1 MTRLPFGV
9 LCLLLLA
16 LAQTYG
22 QQVSGG
28 LRRFFEARLADGPDT
43 APPEFRRLL
52 AVVDPIS
59 QTSQSEIED
68 ALGVLRLALK
78 SQIRNLP
85 VEAGFAY
92 FAISGRPDGGKLL
105 RDSIPQF
112 AELLMDPD
120 ERLSGASISI
130 LQNLTHSIPETT
142 VPVLVDELRRAGP
155 PNLVKA
161 SVAQTLLRSARRDDP
176 AVLRVVDA
184 YLSRETNANVKVANL
199 QAVASNK
206 SETPM
211 IVAFVM
217 KALGDRDKHVQMA
230 AIRAIGAMSATVRRQ
245 ARETLRKLADDPAT
259 DPEVRRVAVEA
270 LQD

>member
-1 MTRLPFGV
+1 MTRPLPTMICF
-9 LCLLLLA
+9 LLFA
-16 LAQTYG
+16 LTQSHG
-22 QQVSGG
+22 QQASAA
-28 LRRFFEARLADGPDT
+28 LRQFLEARLADRPDT
-43 APPEFRRLL
+43 APPELSRLL

-59 QTSQSEIED
+59 KTSQSEIKD
-68 ALGVLRLALK
+68 ALPVLRLALK

-85 VEAGFAY
+85 VEAAFVY

-105 RDSIPQF
+105 RDSVPQF

-130 LQNLTHSIPETT
+130 LQNLTHSIPETA
-142 VPVLVDELRRAGP
+142 VPALVAELRRAGP
-155 PNLVKA
+155 STLVKA
-161 SVAQTLLRSARRDDP
+161 SAAQALLRSARRDDP
-176 AVLRVVDA
+176 AVLRVVEA

-199 QAVASNK
+199 QAVASNS

-217 KALGDRDKHVQMA
+217 KALGDREQAVQMA
-230 AIRAIGAMSATVRRQ
+230 AVSAIGTMSTTVRRQ
-245 ARETLRKLADDPAT
+245 ARETLGKLVDDPAT
-259 DPEVRRVAVEA
+259 DPEVRRVAGEA